1 MPPPLG
7 FGYWLPISGEGGMG
21 IIGPPVSFLIRLR
34 GGRVPGAPRNLT
46 ICITIFFMNLTELQA
61 DRLSEKKTS
70 KLNNKAQTRQYTSVN
85 TLSEESWT
93 PFPSGPKT
101 GKWKFLLCL

>member
-46 ICITIFFMNLTELQA
+46 ICITIFHELNLNFRKILIGGRQTDSMKRRQA
-61 DRLSEKKTS
+61 
-70 KLNNKAQTRQYTSVN
+70 N
-85 TLSEESWT
+85 
-93 PFPSGPKT
+93 
-101 GKWKFLLCL
+101 